1 MELNL
6 RGDEVERWGV
16 FVAELDQ
23 ERIITRSFVV
33 VCFTL
38 APPYYRPYVLPCI
51 IRQRW
56 G

>member
-23 ERIITRSFVV
+23 ERIITRSFDSR
-33 VCFTL
+33 TAL
-38 APPYYRPYVLPCI
+38 LPPLCPSVYHTSAMGL
-51 IRQRW
+51 
-56 G
+56 GLS